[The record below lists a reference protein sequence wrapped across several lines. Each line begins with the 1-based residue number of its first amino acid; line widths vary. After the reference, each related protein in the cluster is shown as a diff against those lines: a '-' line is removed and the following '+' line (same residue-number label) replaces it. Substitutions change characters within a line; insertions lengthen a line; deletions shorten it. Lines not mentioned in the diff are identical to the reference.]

1 MGERE
6 DQRRRRAK
14 TRALAIS
21 IGADLRRAREDT
33 GLTLRSVAA
42 AAGISAA
49 HLSGIELGRSEASR
63 SVLVAVADVL
73 GADLSVRFF
82 PGTGPRI
89 HDHIQARIIETLLAV
104 SRPRWRAFLEVPVH
118 RPARGYIDVVLS
130 EAPVPRLVGTEVHS
144 DLRRLEQQL
153 RWAQE
158 KSASLPSADLWRRF
172 DTPPEVQ
179 SMLILR
185 STARTRE
192 LVGRFGET
200 LATFYPA
207 KARDLYAAITGA
219 GPWPGSGLLWARVEG
234 EACRLLDGPPR
245 GVAFGR

>member
-1 MGERE
+1 MGTRE

-14 TRALAIS
+14 AHALTIS
-21 IGADLRRAREDT
+21 IGADLRRSREDT
-33 GLTLRSVAA
+33 GLTLRSVAR

-63 SVLVAVADVL
+63 TALVAIADVL
-73 GADLSVRFF
+73 GADLSVRLY

-89 HDHIQARIIETLLAV
+89 HDHIQARIIETLLNV
-104 SRPRWRAFLEVPVH
+104 SQPRWRPFLEVPVH
-118 RPARGYIDVVLS
+118 HPARGYVDVVLS
-130 EAPVPRLVGTEVHS
+130 EARVPRLIATEVHS

-153 RWAQE
+153 RWAHE
-158 KSASLPSADLWRRF
+158 KTASLPSADLWRLF
-172 DTPPEVQ
+172 ETPPEVH

-192 LVGRFGET
+192 LVTQFAET
-200 LATFYPA
+200 FAVFYPA
-207 KARDLYAAITGA
+207 KARDIHAAIMGA
-219 GPWPGSGLLWARVEG
+219 APWPGSGLLWARVEG
-234 EACRLLDGPPR
+234 KGCVLLDGPPR